1 MTMRTTHKLKT
12 ALLQKVEEQYPF
24 VVEVAL
30 NNIPKVREHISG
42 SIEFAYLSAW
52 QDALSDKTKLKELI
66 SDESVEGLSCWQV
79 APFAG
84 VFTPQERW
92 DILRRTDL
100 P

>member
-1 MTMRTTHKLKT
+1 MRTTHKLKT
-12 ALLQKVEEQYPF
+12 ALLQKVDAQYPV

-30 NNIPKVREHISG
+30 RNISRVREKISG
-42 SIEFAYLSAW
+42 SAEFAYLDAW
-52 QDALSDKTKLKELI
+52 QDALSDKAKLKELI

-92 DILRRTDL
+92 DILRETNRL
-100 P
+100 